1 MCIHKY
7 DVYINIPVCI
17 YINKCLHIMQKIE
30 DFQDS
35 LFCDKVNKI
44 VRIILVYPS
53 FRKTARSES
62 KIIYAHTH
70 TLPNTRAHSH
80 IYIYIYIYILEIGI
94 FDGNLQA
101 IKKVRIM
108 VRRDCILY
116 FLFSIRPG
124 QRFQY

>member
-1 MCIHKY
+1 MFSFEKSMHLSLKGPIH
-7 DVYINIPVCI
+7 DSDLQSQSEPSTAVAVAVDGLPTHAATDLFNLSQFILINII
-17 YINKCLHIMQKIE
+17 TYL
-30 DFQDS
+30 
-35 LFCDKVNKI
+35 
-44 VRIILVYPS
+44 
-53 FRKTARSES
+53 
-62 KIIYAHTH
+62 
-70 TLPNTRAHSH
+70 
-80 IYIYIYIYILEIGI
+80 LEIGI

>member
-7 DVYINIPVCI
+7 DVYINIRVCI
-17 YINKCLHIMQKIE
+17 YINKCLHIMQGIE

-70 TLPNTRAHSH
+70 THTHTH
-80 IYIYIYIYILEIGI
+80 THCQTHVHTHTYIYIRNRNI
-94 FDGNLQA
+94 
-101 IKKVRIM
+101 
-108 VRRDCILY
+108 
-116 FLFSIRPG
+116 
-124 QRFQY
+124 

>member
-1 MCIHKY
+1 
-7 DVYINIPVCI
+7 
-17 YINKCLHIMQKIE
+17 MQRIE

-70 TLPNTRAHSH
+70 THTHTH
-80 IYIYIYIYILEIGI
+80 TITHCQTHVHTHIYIYILEIGI
-94 FDGNLQA
+94 FDGNLQV